1 MTKIRITKARR
12 KISAH
17 RDKAGVPHIAGQSW
31 LDVLYGLGYMHATDR
46 GTQLLF
52 SRAVASG
59 CGAETITDSPELL
72 ETDRFFRR
80 IGLYRNLDNEVREL
94 DDRTFDQLTA
104 YCEGV
109 NDGIRASGRS
119 LPMWATGFQP
129 STWDQTAV
137 LLIGKLISFG
147 GLAVSQL
154 QNERLLLEM
163 IHAGVDDEGL
173 RELFAPLLDDV
184 DFELLRQVQM
194 SNQLSD
200 DALELITD
208 LPRLAGSNAWAV
220 APHRSATGSALL
232 ASDPHLEVNRL
243 PAIWYEAV
251 LSWGDE
257 YVMGASL
264 PGCPLFATGRTQRVA
279 WGVTYLKGD
288 TIDFFIEDCRRGGET
303 AWQYRRRDSWY
314 DFRVREEVIHRKG
327 TDAETVRVYY
337 NPQGTLES
345 DPDRYG
351 SGYHLSLAW
360 TGNADGAGHAMATWL
375 EIVGADSTRSAMEV
389 ASRCVQPSLCWILAD
404 VDGHIGMQTCGRFP
418 QRKTDRRT
426 LTPLPAW
433 DEQNHWSGFVPV
445 SQFPSIYDPPEG
457 FVATA
462 NEDPSE
468 PGGPKL
474 VVHPVPDYRKR
485 RIDER
490 LRQLHRATIQDMQQL
505 QYDLVSVHARDLLNA
520 WLPHMRDSDVK
531 RRLMHWDY
539 RFDPDSIE
547 ASLFQNL
554 YRNVMMEVFG
564 HEAGV
569 GWRRMLY
576 LCTRAGFSTMVLT
589 AADKILGNHKSYW
602 WRDRGKG
609 NLIRRA
615 AEALDLESAV
625 PWSEINNF
633 HFTDRFF
640 GNHRVGRL
648 LGFNSFSY
656 PMPGCH
662 ATPFQ
667 GHVMQTAKRETTFSP
682 SYHFVTD
689 LNTDH
694 AWTNLPGG
702 PSESRF
708 SRYYKSD
715 IDLWFQGKYKQLNV
729 RSD

>member
-1 MTKIRITKARR
+1 M
-12 KISAH
+12 
-17 RDKAGVPHIAGQSW
+17 
-31 LDVLYGLGYMHATDR
+31 
-46 GTQLLF
+46 
-52 SRAVASG
+52 
-59 CGAETITDSPELL
+59 
-72 ETDRFFRR
+72 
-80 IGLYRNLDNEVREL
+80 
-94 DDRTFDQLTA
+94 
-104 YCEGV
+104 
-109 NDGIRASGRS
+109 
-119 LPMWATGFQP
+119 
-129 STWDQTAV
+129 
-137 LLIGKLISFG
+137 
-147 GLAVSQL
+147 
-154 QNERLLLEM
+154 
-163 IHAGVDDEGL
+163 
-173 RELFAPLLDDV
+173 
-184 DFELLRQVQM
+184 
-194 SNQLSD
+194 
-200 DALELITD
+200 
-208 LPRLAGSNAWAV
+208 
-220 APHRSATGSALL
+220 
-232 ASDPHLEVNRL
+232 
-243 PAIWYEAV
+243 
-251 LSWGDE
+251 SWGDE

-404 VDGHIGMQTCGRFP
+404 VDGH
-418 QRKTDRRT
+418 
-426 LTPLPAW
+426 
-433 DEQNHWSGFVPV
+433 
-445 SQFPSIYDPPEG
+445 
-457 FVATA
+457 
-462 NEDPSE
+462 
-468 PGGPKL
+468 
-474 VVHPVPDYRKR
+474 
-485 RIDER
+485 
-490 LRQLHRATIQDMQQL
+490 MQQL

-589 AADKILGNHKSYW
+589 AADKILG
-602 WRDRGKG
+602 
-609 NLIRRA
+609 
-615 AEALDLESAV
+615 
-625 PWSEINNF
+625 
-633 HFTDRFF
+633 
-640 GNHRVGRL
+640 
-648 LGFNSFSY
+648 
-656 PMPGCH
+656 CH